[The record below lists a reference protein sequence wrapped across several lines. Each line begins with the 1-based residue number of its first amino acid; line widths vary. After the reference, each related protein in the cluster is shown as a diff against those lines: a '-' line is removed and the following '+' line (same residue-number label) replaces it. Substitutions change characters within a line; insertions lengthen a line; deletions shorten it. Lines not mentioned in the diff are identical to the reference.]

1 MIDLKALDD
10 LQLANDG
17 LNEQVVAL
25 QTQIQDNEHKM
36 SALRAIKDS
45 VDMLDHNEA
54 RVKASIAGVYDVKQ
68 DTWNVAIS
76 AILDDAQREL
86 IKKYATT
93 DLVVEPKTVV
103 ATEK

>member
-1 MIDLKALDD
+1 MIDLKALET
-10 LQLANDG
+10 LQTINDG
-17 LNEQVVAL
+17 LNQQVMAL
-25 QTQIQDNEHKM
+25 QTQIQDNENKIN
-36 SALRAIKDS
+36 ALRAIKES
-45 VDMLDHNEA
+45 VDMLDNNEA

-93 DLVVEPKTVV
+93 DLVVEPKAVV
-103 ATEK
+103 AIEK